1 VSLDFNSA
9 LVLLGGVLI
18 VAAALSGW
26 LRGTVLSISVLAVAA
41 GVGLTLT
48 DVLDVQPGDPGLLEV
63 IELALLVTLFAD
75 GLIVERELVRWQ
87 WGKPARA
94 LILAMPITAGLLALG
109 ARVLFPELSWAECLL
124 LGAVLAPTDPV
135 VTSTIVTARRVPALV
150 RHTLNIESGLNDGLA
165 LPLVLVLLVFV
176 SPGGDVG
183 SEASKQVLETV
194 VGAAVGLGLALGA
207 GRALDRLPGGHLAER
222 YEGVYA
228 LGIAL
233 LAYGVAE
240 VTYGNGL
247 IAAFVAGVGLAFAER
262 ELPDAFLHFNENIAA
277 VLQVATFVLFGGL
290 IVATGFDG
298 DGLALAA
305 FVVFA
310 LLVARPAA
318 VLVAFAGSDLPRPQK
333 LFVAWFGPKGVAS
346 MLFALFVL
354 ESAAPDRT
362 LVFELASF
370 VILASILSHGLT
382 DTVGARWIDERVQGE
397 G

>member
-9 LVLLGGVLI
+9 LVLLGAVLI

-176 SPGGDVG
+176 SPGGEVG
-183 SEASKQVLETV
+183 TEASKQVLETV

-207 GRALDRLPGGHLAER
+207 GRVLDRLPGGHLAER
-222 YEGVYA
+222 YEGV
-228 LGIAL
+228 
-233 LAYGVAE
+233 
-240 VTYGNGL
+240 
-247 IAAFVAGVGLAFAER
+247 
-262 ELPDAFLHFNENIAA
+262 
-277 VLQVATFVLFGGL
+277 
-290 IVATGFDG
+290 
-298 DGLALAA
+298 
-305 FVVFA
+305 
-310 LLVARPAA
+310 
-318 VLVAFAGSDLPRPQK
+318 
-333 LFVAWFGPKGVAS
+333 
-346 MLFALFVL
+346 
-354 ESAAPDRT
+354 
-362 LVFELASF
+362 
-370 VILASILSHGLT
+370 
-382 DTVGARWIDERVQGE
+382 
-397 G
+397 